1 MIYTIV
7 RKDKDNNIDA
17 VISFDSISSVDESWS
32 ATVTSQTVE
41 YGFNISDN
49 INIEAPTYSIAATL
63 SSYSLFNQDKEIVW
77 DGQDFSSS
85 DTTDRNSHVVAR
97 DEIIEI
103 FKDRSIVTLI
113 ESEANSNNSNLSEK
127 YQELTSS
134 YNREIDTCVITSL
147 SIGHPD
153 QGTGAFLVSLTIQK
167 VNLARIEIS
176 ELEEGEKRALLR
188 PLMKTREDVK
198 TKSEKSEGTIDPETG
213 LPNEEPV
220 PESAKGNREEMAKH
234 YEELYGIKA
243 SKEYLD
249 AVERATYLMK
259 TTGKAHS
266 VVKTGST
273 YTVIKGLNANA
284 LLTVGGVPD
293 DNR

>member
-7 RKDKDNNIDA
+7 RKDENDKIDA
-17 VISFDSISSVDESWS
+17 VISFDSVSGVDESWS

-41 YGFNISDN
+41 SGFNISDN
-49 INIEAPTYSIAATL
+49 INIEAPTYSITAIL

-77 DGQDFSSS
+77 DGQDF
-85 DTTDRNSHVVAR
+85 TTPTETDRESHIAAR
-97 DEIIEI
+97 DEIIDI
-103 FKDRSIVTLI
+103 FKDRSIVSLI
-113 ESEANSNNSNLSEK
+113 ESTANSNNSNLDEK
-127 YQELTSS
+127 YQEITSS

-147 SIGHPD
+147 SIEHPD
-153 QGTGAFLVSLTIQK
+153 QGTGAFIVSMTIQK

-176 ELEEGEKRALLR
+176 ELGEGEKRALLR
-188 PLMKTREDVK
+188 PLMKTREEVK

-213 LPNEEPV
+213 LPSEESI
-220 PESAKGNREEMAKH
+220 PESAKGNREEMAKY

-243 SKEYLD
+243 SEEYLD

-266 VVKTGST
+266 VVKTGTS
-273 YTVIKGLNANA
+273 YTVIKGLNASA
-284 LLTVGGVPD
+284 LLTVGGRAD

>member
-63 SSYSLFNQDKEIVW
+63 SSYSLFNQEKEIVW
-77 DGQDFSSS
+77 DGQDF
-85 DTTDRNSHVVAR
+85 TANGATDRNSHVVAR

-103 FKDRSIVTLI
+103 FKDRSVVTLI
-113 ESEANSNNSNLSEK
+113 ESEANSNNPNLSEK

-153 QGTGAFLVSLTIQK
+153 QGTGAFLVVMTIQK
-167 VNLARIEIS
+167 INLARIEIS
-176 ELEEGEKRALLR
+176 ELEEGEKVALVR
-188 PLMKTREDVK
+188 PLMQTYDDEK
-198 TKSEKSEGTIDPETG
+198 TKYSKEEGNIDPDTG
-213 LPNEEPV
+213 LPD
-220 PESAKGNREEMAKH
+220 ESAPAKSSGNNYDEMRKYHEERLGLPYDKDTVAALGRSENYMKNT
-234 YEELYGIKA
+234 GQPSTIT
-243 SKEYLD
+243 D
-249 AVERATYLMK
+249 RA
-259 TTGKAHS
+259 GNPVA
-266 VVKTGST
+266 
-273 YTVIKGLNANA
+273 IKGWNDSA
-284 LLTVGGVPD
+284 LIIQGGIIE
-293 DNR
+293 

>member
-17 VISFDSISSVDESWS
+17 IISFDSVSSVDESWS

-63 SSYSLFNQDKEIVW
+63 SSYSLFNQNKEIVW

-153 QGTGAFLVSLTIQK
+153 QGTGAFLVSMTIQK
-167 VNLARIEIS
+167 INLARIEIS
-176 ELEEGEKRALLR
+176 ELEGGEKVALVR
-188 PLMKTREDVK
+188 PLMQTYDAEK
-198 TKSEKSEGTIDPETG
+198 TKSSKEEGKLDPDTG
-213 LPNEEPV
+213 LPSEDEDSTPKENNYAYWEKYYDDKMNIPYNKDYVGALGKSEYYMKNTQQPSTVTDRAGNPV
-220 PESAKGNREEMAKH
+220 A
-234 YEELYGIKA
+234 
-243 SKEYLD
+243 
-249 AVERATYLMK
+249 
-259 TTGKAHS
+259 
-266 VVKTGST
+266 
-273 YTVIKGLNANA
+273 IKGWNDSA
-284 LLTVGGVPD
+284 LIIQGGIIE
-293 DNR
+293 

>member
-7 RKDKDNNIDA
+7 RKDEDNNIDA
-17 VISFDSISSVDESWS
+17 IISFDSISSLDESWS

-153 QGTGAFLVSLTIQK
+153 QGTGAFLVSMTIQK
-167 VNLARIEIS
+167 INLARIEIS
-176 ELEEGEKRALLR
+176 ELEEGEKIALVR
-188 PLMKTREDVK
+188 PLMQTYDAEK
-198 TKSEKSEGTIDPETG
+198 TKSSKEEGTIDPETG
-213 LPNEEPV
+213 MPSEEPV
-220 PESAKGNREEMAKH
+220 PEIAKGNREEMAKH

-243 SKEYLD
+243 SKDYLD

-259 TTGKAHS
+259 TTTKAHS

-284 LLTVGGVPD
+284 LVTIGGVAD

>member
-63 SSYSLFNQDKEIVW
+63 SSYSLFNKEKEIVW
-77 DGQDFSSS
+77 DGQDF
-85 DTTDRNSHVVAR
+85 TANGATDRNSHVVAR

-103 FKDRSIVTLI
+103 FKDRSIITLI
-113 ESEANSNNSNLSEK
+113 ESEANSNNPNLSEK
-127 YQELTSS
+127 YQELTSN

-153 QGTGAFLVSLTIQK
+153 QGTGAFLVSMTIQK
-167 VNLARIEIS
+167 INLARIEIS
-176 ELEEGEKRALLR
+176 ELEEGEKVALVR
-188 PLMKTREDVK
+188 PLMQTYDAQK
-198 TKSEKSEGTIDPETG
+198 TKSSKEEGNIDPDTG
-213 LPNEEPV
+213 LPD
-220 PESAKGNREEMAKH
+220 ESAPAASNGNNYAEMRKYHEERLGLPYDKDTVAALGRSENYMKNT
-234 YEELYGIKA
+234 GQPSTIT
-243 SKEYLD
+243 D
-249 AVERATYLMK
+249 RA
-259 TTGKAHS
+259 GNPVA
-266 VVKTGST
+266 
-273 YTVIKGLNANA
+273 IKGWNDSA
-284 LLTVGGVPD
+284 LIIQGGIIE
-293 DNR
+293 

>member
-63 SSYSLFNQDKEIVW
+63 SSYSLFNQEKEIVW
-77 DGQDFSSS
+77 DGQDF
-85 DTTDRNSHVVAR
+85 TANGATDRNSHVVAR

-153 QGTGAFLVSLTIQK
+153 QGTGAFLVSMTIQK
-167 VNLARIEIS
+167 INLARIEIS
-176 ELEEGEKRALLR
+176 ELEEGEKIALVR
-188 PLMKTREDVK
+188 PLMQTYDAEK
-198 TKSEKSEGTIDPETG
+198 TKSSKEEGNIDPDTG
-213 LPNEEPV
+213 LPD
-220 PESAKGNREEMAKH
+220 ESAPAASNGNNYAEMRKYHEDRLGLPYDKDYVAALGRSEN
-234 YEELYGIKA
+234 Y
-243 SKEYLD
+243 
-249 AVERATYLMK
+249 MK
-259 TTGKAHS
+259 NTAEPSTVTTQAGNPVA
-266 VVKTGST
+266 
-273 YTVIKGLNANA
+273 IKGWNDSA
-284 LLTVGGVPD
+284 LIIKGGIIE
-293 DNR
+293 

>member
-153 QGTGAFLVSLTIQK
+153 QGTGAFLVSMTIQK
-167 VNLARIEIS
+167 INLARIEIS
-176 ELEEGEKRALLR
+176 ELEEGEKVALVR
-188 PLMKTREDVK
+188 PLMQTYDAQK
-198 TKSEKSEGTIDPETG
+198 TKSSKEEGNIDPDTG
-213 LPNEEPV
+213 LPDENAPAKSSGNNYDEMRKYHEERLGLPYDKDTVAALGRSENYMKNTGQPSTITDRAGNPV
-220 PESAKGNREEMAKH
+220 A
-234 YEELYGIKA
+234 
-243 SKEYLD
+243 
-249 AVERATYLMK
+249 
-259 TTGKAHS
+259 
-266 VVKTGST
+266 
-273 YTVIKGLNANA
+273 IKGWNDSA
-284 LLTVGGVPD
+284 LIIQGGIIE
-293 DNR
+293 

>member
-63 SSYSLFNQDKEIVW
+63 SSYSLFNQEKEIVW
-77 DGQDFSSS
+77 DGQDF
-85 DTTDRNSHVVAR
+85 TANGATDRNSHVVAR

-113 ESEANSNNSNLSEK
+113 ESEANSNNPNLGEK
-127 YQELTSS
+127 YQELTSN

-153 QGTGAFLVSLTIQK
+153 QGTGAFLVALTVQK
-167 VNLARIEIS
+167 INLARIEIS
-176 ELEEGEKRALLR
+176 ELEEGEKVALVR
-188 PLMKTREDVK
+188 PLMQTYDAEK
-198 TKSEKSEGTIDPETG
+198 TKSSKEEGNIDPDTG
-213 LPNEEPV
+213 LPDESSPAASNGNNYAEMRKYHEDRLGLPYDKDYVAALGRSENYMKNTTEPSTV
-220 PESAKGNREEMAKH
+220 TTQAGNPVA
-234 YEELYGIKA
+234 
-243 SKEYLD
+243 
-249 AVERATYLMK
+249 
-259 TTGKAHS
+259 
-266 VVKTGST
+266 
-273 YTVIKGLNANA
+273 IKGWNDSA
-284 LLTVGGVPD
+284 LIIKGGIIE
-293 DNR
+293 

>member
-49 INIEAPTYSIAATL
+49 INIEAPTYSITAIL
-63 SSYSLFNQDKEIVW
+63 SSYSLFNQEKEIVW
-77 DGQDFSSS
+77 DGQDF
-85 DTTDRNSHVVAR
+85 TANGATDRNSHVVAR

-103 FKDRSIVTLI
+103 FKDRSVVTLI
-113 ESEANSNNSNLSEK
+113 ESEANSNNPNLSEK

-153 QGTGAFLVSLTIQK
+153 QGTGAFLVALTIQK
-167 VNLARIEIS
+167 INLARIEIS
-176 ELEEGEKRALLR
+176 ELEEGEKVALVR
-188 PLMKTREDVK
+188 PLMQTYDAEK
-198 TKSEKSEGTIDPETG
+198 TKSSKEEGNIDPDTG
-213 LPNEEPV
+213 LPD
-220 PESAKGNREEMAKH
+220 ESAPAVSNGNNYAEMRKYHEDRLGLPYDKDYVAALGRSEN
-234 YEELYGIKA
+234 Y
-243 SKEYLD
+243 
-249 AVERATYLMK
+249 MK
-259 TTGKAHS
+259 NTTEP
-266 VVKTGST
+266 ST
-273 YTVIKGLNANA
+273 VTTQAGNPVAIKGWNDSA
-284 LLTVGGVPD
+284 LIIKGGIIE
-293 DNR
+293 

>member
-7 RKDKDNNIDA
+7 RKDENDKIDA
-17 VISFDSISSVDESWS
+17 VISFDSVSGVDESWS

-49 INIEAPTYSIAATL
+49 INIEAPTYSITAIL

-77 DGQDFSSS
+77 DGQDF
-85 DTTDRNSHVVAR
+85 TTPTETDKDSHIVAR
-97 DEIIEI
+97 DEIIDI
-103 FKDRSIVTLI
+103 FKDRSIVSLI
-113 ESEANSNNSNLSEK
+113 ESTANSNNPNLDEK

-153 QGTGAFLVSLTIQK
+153 QGTGAFIVSMTIQK

-188 PLMKTREDVK
+188 PLMKTKEDVK
-198 TKSEKSEGTIDPETG
+198 TNSSKEEGNIDPDTG
-213 LPNEEPV
+213 LPD
-220 PESAKGNREEMAKH
+220 ESAPATSSGNNYDEMRKYHEERLGLPYDKDTVAALGRSENYMKNT
-234 YEELYGIKA
+234 GQPSTIT
-243 SKEYLD
+243 D
-249 AVERATYLMK
+249 RA
-259 TTGKAHS
+259 GNPVA
-266 VVKTGST
+266 
-273 YTVIKGLNANA
+273 IKGWDKSA
-284 LLTVGGVPD
+284 LIIQGGIIE
-293 DNR
+293 

>member
-63 SSYSLFNQDKEIVW
+63 SSYSLFNQEKEIVW
-77 DGQDFSSS
+77 DGQDF
-85 DTTDRNSHVVAR
+85 TANGATDRNSHVVAR

-113 ESEANSNNSNLSEK
+113 ESEANSNNPNLSEK
-127 YQELTSS
+127 YQELTSN

-153 QGTGAFLVSLTIQK
+153 QGTGAFLVALTVQK
-167 VNLARIEIS
+167 INLARIEIS
-176 ELEEGEKRALLR
+176 ELEEGEKVALVR
-188 PLMKTREDVK
+188 PLMQTYDAQK
-198 TKSEKSEGTIDPETG
+198 TKSSKEEGNIDPDTG
-213 LPNEEPV
+213 LPDESSPAASNGNNYAEMRKYHEDRLGLPYDKDYVAALGRSENYMKNTTEPSTV
-220 PESAKGNREEMAKH
+220 TTQAGNPVA
-234 YEELYGIKA
+234 
-243 SKEYLD
+243 
-249 AVERATYLMK
+249 
-259 TTGKAHS
+259 
-266 VVKTGST
+266 
-273 YTVIKGLNANA
+273 IKGWNDSA
-284 LLTVGGVPD
+284 LIIKGGIIE
-293 DNR
+293 

>member
-7 RKDKDNNIDA
+7 RRDKDNNIDA

-63 SSYSLFNQDKEIVW
+63 SSYSLFNKEKEIVW
-77 DGQDFSSS
+77 DGQDFT
-85 DTTDRNSHVVAR
+85 DNGATDRDSHVVAR

-103 FKDRSIVTLI
+103 FKGRSIVTLI

-127 YQELTSS
+127 YQEITSS

-153 QGTGAFLVSLTIQK
+153 QGTGAFLVSMTIQK
-167 VNLARIEIS
+167 INLARIEIS
-176 ELEEGEKRALLR
+176 ELEEGEKVALVR
-188 PLMKTREDVK
+188 PLMQTYDAQK
-198 TKSEKSEGTIDPETG
+198 TKSSKEEGNIDPDTG
-213 LPNEEPV
+213 LPDENAPAKSSGNNYDEMRKYHEERLGLPYDKDTVAALGRSENYMKNTGQPSTITDRAGNPV
-220 PESAKGNREEMAKH
+220 A
-234 YEELYGIKA
+234 
-243 SKEYLD
+243 
-249 AVERATYLMK
+249 
-259 TTGKAHS
+259 
-266 VVKTGST
+266 
-273 YTVIKGLNANA
+273 IKGWNDSA
-284 LLTVGGVPD
+284 LIIQGGIIE
-293 DNR
+293 

>member
-7 RKDKDNNIDA
+7 RKDENDKIDA
-17 VISFDSISSVDESWS
+17 VISFDSVSGVDESWS

-49 INIEAPTYSIAATL
+49 INIEAPTYSITAIL
-63 SSYSLFNQDKEIVW
+63 SSYSLFNQEKEIVW
-77 DGQDFSSS
+77 DGQDF
-85 DTTDRNSHVVAR
+85 TTPTETDEESHIAAR

-103 FKDRSIVTLI
+103 FKDRSIVSLI
-113 ESEANSNNSNLSEK
+113 ESTANSNNSNLDEK
-127 YQELTSS
+127 YQEITSS

-153 QGTGAFLVSLTIQK
+153 QGTGAFIVSMTIQK

-188 PLMKTREDVK
+188 PLMKTREEVK
-198 TKSEKSEGTIDPETG
+198 TSSEKSEGTIDPETG
-213 LPNEEPV
+213 LPSEEPI
-220 PESAKGNREEMAKH
+220 PEAAKGNREEMAKH

-243 SKEYLD
+243 SEDYLD

-259 TTGKAHS
+259 TTTKAHS
-266 VVKTGST
+266 VVKTGAT
-273 YTVIKGLNANA
+273 YTVIKGLDAAA
-284 LLTVGGVPD
+284 LLTVDGRAD

>member
-7 RKDKDNNIDA
+7 RKDKNDKIDA
-17 VISFDSISSVDESWS
+17 VISFDSVSGVDESWS

-49 INIEAPTYSIAATL
+49 INIEAPTYSITAIL

-77 DGQDFSSS
+77 DGQDF
-85 DTTDRNSHVVAR
+85 TTPTETDRDSHIAAR

-113 ESEANSNNSNLSEK
+113 ESTANSNNSNLDEK
-127 YQELTSS
+127 YQEITSS
-134 YNREIDTCVITSL
+134 YNREIDTCVIKSL

-153 QGTGAFLVSLTIQK
+153 QGTGAFIVSMTIQK

-198 TKSEKSEGTIDPETG
+198 TSSSKEEGNIDPDTG
-213 LPNEEPV
+213 LPD
-220 PESAKGNREEMAKH
+220 ESAPATSSGNNYDEMRKYHEDRLGLPYDKDYVAARGRSENYMKNTS
-234 YEELYGIKA
+234 EP
-243 SKEYLD
+243 STVVD
-249 AVERATYLMK
+249 RA
-259 TTGKAHS
+259 GNPVS
-266 VVKTGST
+266 
-273 YTVIKGLNANA
+273 IKGWNKSA
-284 LLTVGGVPD
+284 LIIQGGIIE
-293 DNR
+293 

>member
-1 MIYTIV
+1 M
-7 RKDKDNNIDA
+7 
-17 VISFDSISSVDESWS
+17 DESWS

-49 INIEAPTYSIAATL
+49 INIEAPTYSITAIL

-77 DGQDFSSS
+77 DGQDFNTPTETGRKPQ
-85 DTTDRNSHVVAR
+85 DKDAHIAAR
-97 DEIIEI
+97 DEIIDI
-103 FKDRSIVTLI
+103 FKDRSIVSLI
-113 ESEANSNNSNLSEK
+113 ESTANSNNPNLDEK
-127 YQELTSS
+127 YQEITSS

-153 QGTGAFLVSLTIQK
+153 QGTGAFIVSMTIQK

-188 PLMKTREDVK
+188 PLMKTREEVK
-198 TKSEKSEGTIDPETG
+198 TKSEKSDGTIDPETG
-213 LPNEEPV
+213 LPSEEPV

-243 SKEYLD
+243 SEEYLD

-266 VVKTGST
+266 VVKTGTS

-284 LLTVGGVPD
+284 LLTVGGRAD

>member
-7 RKDKDNNIDA
+7 RKDEDNNIDA

-127 YQELTSS
+127 YQELTSA

-153 QGTGAFLVSLTIQK
+153 QGTGAFLVSMTIQK
-167 VNLARIEIS
+167 INLARIEIS
-176 ELEEGEKRALLR
+176 ELEEGEKVALVR
-188 PLMKTREDVK
+188 PLMQTYDAQK
-198 TKSEKSEGTIDPETG
+198 TKSSKEEGNIDPDTG
-213 LPNEEPV
+213 LPDENAPAKSSGNNYDEMRKYHEERLGLPYDKDTVAALGRSENYMKNTGQPSTITDRAGNPV
-220 PESAKGNREEMAKH
+220 A
-234 YEELYGIKA
+234 
-243 SKEYLD
+243 
-249 AVERATYLMK
+249 
-259 TTGKAHS
+259 
-266 VVKTGST
+266 
-273 YTVIKGLNANA
+273 IKGWNDSA
-284 LLTVGGVPD
+284 LIIQGGIIE
-293 DNR
+293 

>member
-7 RKDKDNNIDA
+7 RKDENDKIDA
-17 VISFDSISSVDESWS
+17 VISFDSVSGVDESWS

-49 INIEAPTYSIAATL
+49 INIEAPTYSITAIL

-77 DGQDFSSS
+77 DGQDF
-85 DTTDRNSHVVAR
+85 TTPTKTDRDSHIAAR

-103 FKDRSIVTLI
+103 FKDRSIVSLI
-113 ESEANSNNSNLSEK
+113 ESTANSNNSNLDEK
-127 YQELTSS
+127 YQEITSS

-153 QGTGAFLVSLTIQK
+153 QGTGAFIVSMTIQK

-176 ELEEGEKRALLR
+176 ELKDGEKRALLR
-188 PLMKTREDVK
+188 PLMKTMEEVK
-198 TKSEKSEGTIDPETG
+198 TSSEKSEGTIDPETG
-213 LPNEEPV
+213 LPSEEPI

-243 SKEYLD
+243 SEDYLD

-266 VVKTGST
+266 VVKTGSS
-273 YTVIKGLNANA
+273 YTVIKGLDASV
-284 LLTVGGVPD
+284 LLTVGGRAD